1 MTSTSQPLAAPS
13 GAVDGGRST
22 PNVLNRLFHQRM
34 VPVAFGVLLVVL
46 ICAVFAPVI
55 APADPVATSPLQA
68 LHGPSLDHPMGT
80 DQLGRDILSRTIYG
94 ARVSLLIGFLAVTL
108 SVIVGVPLGLI
119 SGYFGGMVDS
129 IIMRAMDTIIAFP
142 QIILALA
149 IVAAFGGGMVQVL
162 IAIGVGSIPPYCRV
176 ARGQV
181 LSVREED
188 YIRAAQSVGSTNVRL
203 LLRHILPNVMSP
215 LIVQASLGVAFAI
228 LAEAG
233 LSFLGVGVNPKTP
246 TWGGMLSQALP
257 IIRRAFH
264 PSLFPGLAIFVTVL
278 AVNVLG
284 DALRDVLDPRLR
296 GRS

>member
-1 MTSTSQPLAAPS
+1 VTAQQLAAAATFEERR
-13 GAVDGGRST
+13 GT
-22 PNVLNRLFHQRM
+22 PNVLRRLLRQRM
-34 VPVAFGVLLVVL
+34 APVAVGALLVVL
-46 ICAVFAPVI
+46 ICAVLAPVL
-55 APADPVATSPLQA
+55 AQHDPEATRPLEALRSPSSEHL
-68 LHGPSLDHPMGT
+68 MGT

-94 ARVSLLIGFLAVTL
+94 ARISLLIGFLAVTL
-108 SVIVGVPLGLI
+108 SVIVGVPLGLV
-119 SGYFGGMVDS
+119 SGYFGGMVDHV
-129 IIMRAMDTIIAFP
+129 IMRVMDTIIAFP

-162 IAIGVGSIPPYCRV
+162 VAISLGSIPPYCRV
-176 ARGQV
+176 ARAQV

-188 YIRAAQSVGSTNVRL
+188 YIRAAQSMGSTN
-203 LLRHILPNVMSP
+203 LRILAQHVLPNVTSP

-233 LSFLGVGVNPKTP
+233 LSFLGVGVDPKTP

-264 PSLFPGLAIFVTVL
+264 PSLFPGLAIFITVL
-278 AVNVLG
+278 AVNILG

-296 GRS
+296 GRG

>member
-1 MTSTSQPLAAPS
+1 MPATALAEQRR
-13 GAVDGGRST
+13 GT
-22 PNVLNRLFHQRM
+22 PNAFRRLIRQRGA
-34 VPVAFGVLLVVL
+34 PIALGVLLIV
-46 ICAVFAPVI
+46 IACAVFAPAI
-55 APADPVATSPLQA
+55 APANPATTHPLEALKSPSSAHFL
-68 LHGPSLDHPMGT
+68 GT
-80 DQLGRDILSRTIYG
+80 DQLGRDILSRVIYG
-94 ARVSLLIGFLAVTL
+94 ARISLLIGFLAVTL
-108 SVIVGVPLGLI
+108 SVVIGVPLGLI
-119 SGYFGGMVDS
+119 SGYFGGMVDHV
-129 IIMRAMDTIIAFP
+129 IMRAMDTIIAFP

-149 IVAAFGGGMVQVL
+149 IVAAFGGGMLQVL
-162 IAIGVGSIPPYCRV
+162 FAISVGSVPPYCRV
-176 ARGQV
+176 TRAQV

-188 YIRAAQSVGSTNVRL
+188 YIRAAQSMGSTN
-203 LLRHILPNVMSP
+203 LRILAQHVLPNVTSP

-233 LSFLGVGVNPKTP
+233 LSFLGVGVDPKTA

-278 AVNVLG
+278 SVNVLG

>member
-1 MTSTSQPLAAPS
+1 MTNVAQPIPATALAEQRR
-13 GAVDGGRST
+13 GT
-22 PNVLNRLFHQRM
+22 PNVLRRLLRQRGA
-34 VPVAFGVLLVVL
+34 PIALGVLCIVIV
-46 ICAVFAPVI
+46 CAVFASAI
-55 APADPVATSPLQA
+55 APADPSATHPLDALKSPSGAHL
-68 LHGPSLDHPMGT
+68 LGT
-80 DQLGRDILSRTIYG
+80 DQLGRDILSRIIYG
-94 ARVSLLIGFLAVTL
+94 ARISLLIGFLAVTL
-108 SVIVGVPLGLI
+108 SVVIGVPLGLV
-119 SGYFGGMVDS
+119 SGYFGGMVDHV
-129 IIMRAMDTIIAFP
+129 IMRAMDTIIAFP

-162 IAIGVGSIPPYCRV
+162 FAISVGSVPPYCRV
-176 ARGQV
+176 TRAQV

-188 YIRAAQSVGSTNVRL
+188 YIRAAQSMGSTN
-203 LLRHILPNVMSP
+203 LRILAQHVLPNVTSP

-233 LSFLGVGVNPKTP
+233 LSFLGVGVDPKTA

-278 AVNVLG
+278 SVNVLG

-296 GRS
+296 GRG

>member
-1 MTSTSQPLAAPS
+1 MTAQQLAAAAPVEERRGTPSVFRRLVRQRMAPLA
-13 GAVDGGRST
+13 
-22 PNVLNRLFHQRM
+22 L
-34 VPVAFGVLLVVL
+34 GVLFVVAL
-46 ICAVFAPVI
+46 CAVFAPVL
-55 APADPVATSPLQA
+55 APHDPELTRPLDALRSPSAEHL
-68 LHGPSLDHPMGT
+68 MGT
-80 DQLGRDILSRTIYG
+80 DQLGRDILSRVIYG
-94 ARVSLLIGFLAVTL
+94 ARVSLLIGVLAVSL
-108 SVIVGVPLGLI
+108 SVVVGVPLGLV
-119 SGYFGGMVDS
+119 SGYFGGMLDHV
-129 IIMRAMDTIIAFP
+129 IMRAMDTIIAFP

-162 IAIGVGSIPPYCRV
+162 VAISLGSIPPYCRV

-188 YIRAAQSVGSTNVRL
+188 YIRAAQAMGSTN
-203 LLRHILPNVMSP
+203 LRILAQHVLPNITSP

-233 LSFLGVGVNPKTP
+233 LSFLGVGVDPKTP

-264 PSLFPGLAIFVTVL
+264 PSLFPGLAIFITVL
-278 AVNVLG
+278 AVNILG
-284 DALRDVLDPRLR
+284 DSLRDVLDPRLR